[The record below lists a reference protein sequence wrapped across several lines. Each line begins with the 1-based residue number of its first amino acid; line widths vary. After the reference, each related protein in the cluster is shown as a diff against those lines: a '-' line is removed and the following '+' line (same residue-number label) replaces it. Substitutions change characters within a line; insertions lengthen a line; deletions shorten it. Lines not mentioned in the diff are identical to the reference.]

1 LDQVLGLVLLAL
13 YIVGVVGLAAAMT
26 WITVKIFPTK
36 SNGGE
41 SPDERKKQPATNGGS
56 TGGRLFRKAKRGEA

>member
-1 LDQVLGLVLLAL
+1 MDQVLGLVFLAL

-36 SNGGE
+36 SNGGQ
-41 SPDERKKQPATNGGS
+41 SPDERKTQAAANDGS